1 MPADPRSILIIKT
14 TSLGD
19 VVHAVPTLR
28 ALRGRH
34 PAARIEWL
42 IDARYE
48 AVIAGHGALDA
59 AIPVRSAGLPGLP
72 ASADHLLRG
81 AFHLAGAARL
91 RARRFDLVIDL
102 QGLLR
107 SAVMGVLAG
116 ARRRRGPADAR
127 ELAPLLYTEPTAPS
141 PWAHAVERCLAAAGF
156 AVAEPQ
162 VPRFDLPVDPAAAAR
177 AAARVPA
184 DRPYAVLAPR
194 SSRPDKDWPAA
205 GYAEV
210 ARALA
215 ARGRTVVLLGGA
227 DDAAA
232 CRAIADSARTG
243 LPAVGWPTAEA
254 IALLAGAEVFV
265 GGDSGPLHLAAALG
279 RPAIGLFGPTDP
291 ARTGPRGPA
300 ARVLRHRPLHEL
312 PPEAVLAAI
321 AANAEVRRSECRVMN
336 HSGCE

>member
-1 MPADPRSILIIKT
+1 MPADPRSILIVKT

-28 ALRGRH
+28 ALRGRY

-42 IDARYE
+42 IDARFA
-48 AVIAGHGALDA
+48 AVIVGHRALDA
-59 AIPVRSAGLPGLP
+59 AIPVRSAGLPGLS
-72 ASADHLLRG
+72 AFADHLLRG
-81 AFHLAGAARL
+81 AFHLAGAGRL

-107 SAVMGVLAG
+107 SAVMSVLAG

-141 PWAHAVERCLAAAGF
+141 PTPHAVERCLAAAGF

-177 AAARVPA
+177 AAAR
-184 DRPYAVLAPR
+184 R

-205 GYAEV
+205 GYAQV

-232 CRAIADSARTG
+232 CRAIAESARTG

-254 IALLAGAEVFV
+254 IALLAGAEVFI

-291 ARTGPRGPA
+291 ACTGPRGPA

-312 PPEAVLAAI
+312 PAEAVLAAI
-321 AANAEVRRSECRVMN
+321 E
-336 HSGCE
+336 G